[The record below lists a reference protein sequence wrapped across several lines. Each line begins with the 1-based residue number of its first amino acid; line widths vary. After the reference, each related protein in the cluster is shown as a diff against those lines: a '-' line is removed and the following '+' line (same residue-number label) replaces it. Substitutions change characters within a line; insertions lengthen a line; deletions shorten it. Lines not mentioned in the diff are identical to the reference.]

1 MILISNLSLLFSSQ
15 ISIIK
20 AVDTPLTGLKWVL
33 LMEANMKSLFS
44 EAAALCAAGTPFV
57 WASII
62 RQDGST
68 PRSAGSKMIILED
81 RILSTIG
88 GGGMEGQVIDTARRE
103 IMHSGRPM
111 ILEYHMSGDAN
122 ATLGLAC
129 GGDCEVL
136 LAPICSEDEAVFS
149 AAAAAEESGTPAWLF
164 YILDERADSSAPFQL
179 CANIGCERLVGKFSG
194 NPKFARDILLNPI
207 RVAIH
212 GDSVDGIRYLV
223 DDVGSAPRMI
233 LFGAGHVSCEVAKLA
248 VGIGFHVIVI
258 DDRADYANTIRFPDC
273 DCIVVPSFEELPS
286 LPLDDNSYVVIMT
299 RGHSHD
305 REVLE
310 WALDKPHKYL
320 GMIGSKTK
328 RDGLYRQLNEKGVP
342 MEKLQAVK
350 CPIGLSIYAETPAEI
365 AVSVMAEIILER
377 RRPN

>member
-1 MILISNLSLLFSSQ
+1 
-15 ISIIK
+15 
-20 AVDTPLTGLKWVL
+20 
-33 LMEANMKSLFS
+33 MKSIFS

-62 RQDGST
+62 KQDGST

-81 RILSTIG
+81 GIISTIG
-88 GGGMEGQVIDTARRE
+88 GGGMEGQVIDTARRDVLP
-103 IMHSGRPM
+103 SGRPQ
-111 ILEYHMSGDAN
+111 ILVYHMSGDAN

-136 LAPICSEDEAVFS
+136 LAPIHPEDEAVF
-149 AAAAAEESGTPAWLF
+149 AAAASAEQDGTPAWLF
-164 YILDERADSSAPFQL
+164 YILDERTDSALPFQL
-179 CANIGCERLVGKFSG
+179 CVNIGCERLVGQFTG

-212 GDSVDGIRYLV
+212 GDSADGIRYLV
-223 DDVGSAPRMI
+223 DDVGSAPHMY

-248 VGIGFHVIVI
+248 VGTGFHVTVI
-258 DDRADYANTIRFPDC
+258 DDRADYANAARFPDC
-273 DCIVVPSFEELPS
+273 SCIVIPDFEHLPP
-286 LPLDDNSYVVIMT
+286 LPLDEESYVVIMT

-305 REVLE
+305 REVLD
-310 WALDKPHKYL
+310 WAIDKPHRYL
-320 GMIGSKTK
+320 GMIGSKSK
-328 RDGLYRQLNEKGVP
+328 RDALYRQLNGKGIS

-365 AVSVMAEIILER
+365 AVSVMAEVILER
-377 RRPN
+377 RGPK

>member
-1 MILISNLSLLFSSQ
+1 
-15 ISIIK
+15 
-20 AVDTPLTGLKWVL
+20 
-33 LMEANMKSLFS
+33 MKSIFS
-44 EAAALCAAGTPFV
+44 EAASLCSAGIPFV

-62 RQDGST
+62 KQDGST

-81 RILSTIG
+81 RIISTIG

-103 IMHSGRPM
+103 VLPADRPQ
-111 ILEYHMSGDAN
+111 ILVYHMSGDAN

-136 LAPICSEDEAVFS
+136 LAPIHSEDEAVFS
-149 AAAAAEESGTPAWLF
+149 AAASAEQNGTPSWLF
-164 YILDERADSSAPFQL
+164 YILDERSDSDKPFQL
-179 CANIGCERLVGKFSG
+179 CANIGCEQLVGKFTG

-223 DDVGSAPRMI
+223 DDVGSAPQMY

-248 VGIGFHVIVI
+248 VGTGFHVTVL
-258 DDRADYANTIRFPDC
+258 DDRADYANAARFPDC
-273 DCIVVPSFEELPS
+273 DCLVIPDFEQIPP
-286 LPLDDNSYVVIMT
+286 LPLDYNSYVVIMT

-310 WALDKPHKYL
+310 WAIGKPHRYL
-320 GMIGSKTK
+320 GMIGSRTK
-328 RDGLYRQLNEKGVP
+328 RDGLYRQLNEKGIP
-342 MEKLQAVK
+342 METLQAVK

-377 RRPN
+377 RGPK

>member
-1 MILISNLSLLFSSQ
+1 
-15 ISIIK
+15 
-20 AVDTPLTGLKWVL
+20 
-33 LMEANMKSLFS
+33 MKSIFS
-44 EAAALCAAGTPFV
+44 EAASLCSAGIPFV

-62 RQDGST
+62 KQDGST

-81 RILSTIG
+81 RIISTIG

-103 IMHSGRPM
+103 VLPADRPQ
-111 ILEYHMSGDAN
+111 ILVYHMSGDAN

-136 LAPICSEDEAVFS
+136 LAPIHAEDEAVFS
-149 AAAAAEESGTPAWLF
+149 AAASAEQNGTPSWLF
-164 YILDERADSSAPFQL
+164 YILDERSDSDKPFQL
-179 CANIGCERLVGKFSG
+179 CANIGCEQLVGKFTG

-223 DDVGSAPRMI
+223 DDVGSAPQMY

-248 VGIGFHVIVI
+248 VGTGFHVTVL
-258 DDRADYANTIRFPDC
+258 DDRADYANAARFPDC
-273 DCIVVPSFEELPS
+273 DCLVIPDFEQIPP
-286 LPLDDNSYVVIMT
+286 LPLDNNSYVVIMT

-310 WALDKPHKYL
+310 WAIGKSHRYL
-320 GMIGSKTK
+320 GMIGSRTK
-328 RDGLYRQLNEKGVP
+328 RDGLYRQLNEKGIP
-342 MEKLQAVK
+342 METLQAVK

-377 RRPN
+377 RGPK

>member
-1 MILISNLSLLFSSQ
+1 
-15 ISIIK
+15 
-20 AVDTPLTGLKWVL
+20 
-33 LMEANMKSLFS
+33 MKSIFS
-44 EAAALCAAGTPFV
+44 EAATLCSEGIPFV

-62 RQDGST
+62 KQDGST

-81 RILSTIG
+81 RIISTIG

-103 IMHSGRPM
+103 VLLSGKPQ
-111 ILEYHMSGDAN
+111 ILIYHMSGDAN

-136 LAPICSEDEAVFS
+136 LAPIRREDEAVFS
-149 AAAAAEESGTPAWLF
+149 AAAAAEQNGTPAWLF
-164 YILDERADSSAPFQL
+164 YILDERADSALPFQL
-179 CANIGCERLVGKFSG
+179 CVNIGCEKLVGKFTG

-223 DDVGSAPRMI
+223 DDVGSAPHMY

-248 VGIGFHVIVI
+248 VGTGFHVTVI
-258 DDRADYANTIRFPDC
+258 DDRSDYANAARFPDC
-273 DCIVVPSFEELPS
+273 DCIVIPDFAQLPP
-286 LPLDDNSYVVIMT
+286 LPLDEQSYVVIMT

-310 WALDKPHKYL
+310 WAIDKPHRYL
-320 GMIGSKTK
+320 GMIGSRTK
-328 RDGLYRQLNEKGVP
+328 RDALYRQLNEKGIS

-350 CPIGLSIYAETPAEI
+350 CPIGISIYAETPAEI
-365 AVSVMAEIILER
+365 AVSVMAEVILER
-377 RRPN
+377 RSPK

>member
-1 MILISNLSLLFSSQ
+1 
-15 ISIIK
+15 
-20 AVDTPLTGLKWVL
+20 
-33 LMEANMKSLFS
+33 MKSIFS
-44 EAAALCAAGTPFV
+44 EAASLCSAGIPFV

-62 RQDGST
+62 KQDGST

-81 RILSTIG
+81 RIISTIG

-103 IMHSGRPM
+103 VLPADRPQ
-111 ILEYHMSGDAN
+111 ILVYHMSGDAN

-136 LAPICSEDEAVFS
+136 LAPIHAEDEAVFS
-149 AAAAAEESGTPAWLF
+149 AAASAEQNGTPSWLF
-164 YILDERADSSAPFQL
+164 YILDERSDSDKPFQL
-179 CANIGCERLVGKFSG
+179 CANIGCEQLVGKFTG

-223 DDVGSAPRMI
+223 DDVGSAPQMY

-248 VGIGFHVIVI
+248 VGTGFHVTVL
-258 DDRADYANTIRFPDC
+258 DDRADYANAARFPDC
-273 DCIVVPSFEELPS
+273 DCLVIPDFEQIPP
-286 LPLDDNSYVVIMT
+286 LPLDNNSYVVIMT

-310 WALDKPHKYL
+310 WAIGKPHRYL
-320 GMIGSKTK
+320 GMIGSHTK
-328 RDGLYRQLNEKGVP
+328 RDGLYRQLNEKGIP
-342 MEKLQAVK
+342 METLQAVK

-377 RRPN
+377 RGPK

>member
-1 MILISNLSLLFSSQ
+1 MG
-15 ISIIK
+15 SIF
-20 AVDTPLTGLKWVL
+20 A
-33 LMEANMKSLFS
+33 

-62 RQDGST
+62 KQDGST

-81 RILSTIG
+81 QNISTIG
-88 GGGMEGQVIDTARRE
+88 GGGMEGQVIDTARRDVLP
-103 IMHSGRPM
+103 SGKPQ
-111 ILEYHMSGDAN
+111 ILYYHMSGDAN

-136 LAPICSEDEAVFS
+136 LAPISRENESVFS
-149 AAAAAEESGTPAWLF
+149 AAAEAERSGTPAWLF
-164 YILDERADSSAPFQL
+164 YILDERENSPEPFQL
-179 CANIGCERLVGKFSG
+179 CVNIGCKQLVGKFTG

-223 DDVGSAPRMI
+223 DDVGSLPQMY
-233 LFGAGHVSCEVAKLA
+233 LFGAGHVSCEVARLA
-248 VGIGFHVIVI
+248 AGTGFHVTVI
-258 DDRADYANTIRFPDC
+258 DDRADYANSARFPDC
-273 DCIVVPSFEELPS
+273 DCIVVDDFCRLPP
-286 LPLDDNSYVVIMT
+286 LPLDDRSYVVIMT

-310 WALDKPHKYL
+310 WAIDKPHQYL

-328 RDGLYRQLNEKGVP
+328 RDGLYRQLNAKGIP
-342 MEKLQAVK
+342 MDKLQAVK

-365 AVSVMAEIILER
+365 AVSVMAEVIMER
-377 RRPN
+377 RKPHDLSR